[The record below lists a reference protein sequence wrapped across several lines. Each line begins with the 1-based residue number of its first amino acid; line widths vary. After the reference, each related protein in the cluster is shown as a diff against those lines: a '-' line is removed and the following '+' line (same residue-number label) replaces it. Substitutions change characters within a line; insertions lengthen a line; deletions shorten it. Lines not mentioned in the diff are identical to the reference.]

1 MRINSQYSSW
11 SNITSGVPQGSI
23 LGPLLFNI
31 YLSDLFA
38 CEIDNPSVLSQL
50 EKYPSTL
57 LRWIRNNG
65 FKANPDKFH
74 LLLSNDDEEYH
85 VRVANFTIQNN
96 KFEKLLGII
105 FDNSLTFNSLISN
118 VCSKASQ
125 KLHALPRVSTCMNFT
140 QRKVLIV
147 SLHPLTIWVLPIS
160 LDVS

>member
-1 MRINSQYSSW
+1 MRINSQYISW

-31 YLSDLFA
+31 YLSYHFA

-57 LRWIRNNG
+57 LRWIRNT
-65 FKANPDKFH
+65 DKFH
-74 LLLSNDDEEYH
+74 LLLSDDDEEYH

-96 KFEKLLGII
+96 KSEKLLGII

-118 VCSKASQ
+118 ICSNASQ

-140 QRKVLIV
+140 QRKVLM
-147 SLHPLTIWVLPIS
+147 
-160 LDVS
+160 